1 MSKFD
6 LNSFIGT
13 PDVMKNAV
21 QNIDINKLVPYKN
34 HCFKLYEGERLDD
47 MVRSVQLYGIMVPII
62 VRSIVIKTGVTE
74 MDDMMLMQFVIDL
87 FGADTIEMMKEE
99 GLPTENIVNLSVRE
113 QYHII
118 QTYLDK
124 TAEQAR
130 KYFQPIAQKADD
142 IYNSYEEKQYYRHID
157 MGYMDD
163 EDYNE

>member
-1 MSKFD
+1 
-6 LNSFIGT
+6 
-13 PDVMKNAV
+13 
-21 QNIDINKLVPYKN
+21 
-34 HCFKLYEGERLDD
+34 
-47 MVRSVQLYGIMVPII
+47 
-62 VRSIVIKTGVTE
+62 
-74 MDDMMLMQFVIDL
+74 MDDMMLIQFVIDL

-124 TAEQAR
+124 TAEQAE
-130 KYFQPIAQKADD
+130 KYSYSIAQRKDY
-142 IYNSYEEKQYYRHID
+142 IYNSNEEKHFYEHID

>member
-1 MSKFD
+1 M
-6 LNSFIGT
+6 
-13 PDVMKNAV
+13 
-21 QNIDINKLVPYKN
+21 
-34 HCFKLYEGERLDD
+34 ED
-47 MVRSVQLYGIMVPII
+47 MI
-62 VRSIVIKTGVTE
+62 
-74 MDDMMLMQFVIDL
+74 LMQFVIDL

-124 TAEQAR
+124 TAEQTG
-130 KYFQPIAQKADD
+130 KYFQPIAQKEDD

>member
-1 MSKFD
+1 M
-6 LNSFIGT
+6 
-13 PDVMKNAV
+13 
-21 QNIDINKLVPYKN
+21 
-34 HCFKLYEGERLDD
+34 E
-47 MVRSVQLYGIMVPII
+47 
-62 VRSIVIKTGVTE
+62 
-74 MDDMMLMQFVIDL
+74 DMMLMQFIIDL
-87 FGADTIEMMKEE
+87 FGADAIEMMKDE